1 MELICKRTLKIKKIG
16 VKIKMTAKTDR
27 FISEYIERFK
37 PAKENNWNYIDGC
50 FINAIIM
57 LYQVTNDTKYKDF
70 VIQYYNNYI
79 DEQGNIQYYDINE
92 YNIDSINSGN
102 GLFFAY
108 DETKDKKYK
117 TAIELL
123 QHQLRTHPRTSTGNF
138 WHKKI
143 YPEQVWLDGLYM
155 GQVFYT
161 RYETKFG
168 GKEHYMDILNQFRN
182 VRKYLYNEDKGLYYH
197 ACDMSRKQNWAD
209 KETGLSSNFWLRAC
223 GWYLMA
229 LIDVMDVM
237 DESIYDMY
245 RELGELF
252 KETLKGLLKYR
263 DVETGL
269 FYQVVDHPEVKGN
282 YIETSGS
289 AMIAYSIF
297 KACRMKI
304 LLKEKYQG
312 IAHEMLNAL
321 TELKIREENGVLRIG
336 DICKG
341 AGLSDKRDGSI
352 EYYLS
357 EPVVY
362 DDHKG
367 AAPYIMTYAES
378 LRL

>member
-1 MELICKRTLKIKKIG
+1 MIT
-16 VKIKMTAKTDR
+16 KTEK
-27 FISEYIERFK
+27 FIDEYIQRFK
-37 PAKENNWNYIDGC
+37 TAKENKWNYIDGC
-50 FINAIIM
+50 LVNAAVM
-57 LYQVTNDTKYKDF
+57 MYQVTEDIKYKNF
-70 VIQYYNNYI
+70 VIRYYSDYI
-79 DEQGNIQYYDINE
+79 DEQGNIKYYDINE

-108 DETKDKKYK
+108 DETRDERYRA
-117 TAIELL
+117 AIELL
-123 QHQLRTHPRTSTGNF
+123 QNQLRTHPRTREGNF

-143 YPEQVWLDGLYM
+143 YPEQIWLDGLYM
-155 GQVFYT
+155 GQVFYM
-161 RYETKFG
+161 RYETEFG
-168 GKEHYMDILNQFRN
+168 GKEHYTDILNQFRN

-197 ACDMSRKQNWAD
+197 ACDMSKKQNWAD

-229 LIDVMDVM
+229 LVDVMDVM
-237 DESIYDMY
+237 DEAIYDMY
-245 RELGELF
+245 RELGDLF
-252 KETLKGLLKYR
+252 REALKGILRYR
-263 DVETGL
+263 DGETGL
-269 FYQVVDHPEVKGN
+269 FFQVVDHPEVKEN

-289 AMIAYSIF
+289 AMITYAIF

-304 LLKEKYQG
+304 VLEEKYKE
-312 IAHEMLNAL
+312 IARQMFDAI
-321 TELKIREENGVLRIG
+321 TELKVREVDGMLRIG

-367 AAPYIMTYAES
+367 AAPYIMAYAES
-378 LRL
+378 LKL